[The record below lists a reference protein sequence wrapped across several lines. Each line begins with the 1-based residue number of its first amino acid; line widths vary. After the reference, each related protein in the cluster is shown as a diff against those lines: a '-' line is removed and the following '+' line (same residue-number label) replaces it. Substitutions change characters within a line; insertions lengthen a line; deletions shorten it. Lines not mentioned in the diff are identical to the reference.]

1 MENEYY
7 YELAEEEKQMLD
19 AMSDAEEEGN
29 IEELISEI
37 IKDNKADIPLDITD
51 EDQEIVISSSNEMNN
66 LFKLQSMNMQKSK
79 VKKLPKIFN
88 INEVDKLLR
97 KKKDN

>member
-66 LFKLQSMNMQKSK
+66 LLNYN
-79 VKKLPKIFN
+79 L
-88 INEVDKLLR
+88 
-97 KKKDN
+97 